1 MEIFEYETL
10 PNIHGNKDQA
20 IKTLILE
27 LYDTMDRLAARAR
40 GISYVPDKKQMNADA
55 DDFVERL
62 QERQLT
68 LIAAV
73 TDDHVELMGL
83 CTVSMFKGDPLLND
97 LIVDKTFR
105 GHGVASRL
113 IKEAEIYSRNEL
125 KCRYLRI
132 NALANNKQ
140 AVAMY
145 GKRFKP
151 YSINFI
157 KAI

>member
-27 LYDTMDRLAARAR
+27 LYDTMARLAARAR
-40 GISYVPDKKQMNADA
+40 GISYVPDKKKTALEA
-55 DDFVERL
+55 VEFIKDL
-62 QERQLT
+62 QERRLA

-73 TDDHVELMGL
+73 TDDRVDLIGF
-83 CTVSMFKGDPLLND
+83 CTVSMIKGDALLTD
-97 LIVDKTFR
+97 LIVNESFR
-105 GHGVASRL
+105 NQGVASRL

-125 KCRYLRI
+125 KSRYLRI

-151 YSINFI
+151 YSIDFI